1 MEEILS
7 TSQSEHKDYMMTK
20 KKKKKLTMLNKEKR
34 ARGDITHPGRQS
46 YEKYLHTEN
55 IQNHEIDSTGCLL
68 AMGLGKKMC
77 LSDQISSYFFQNLI
91 PGN

>member
-7 TSQSEHKDYMMTK
+7 TSQSEHKDYMMT